1 MSKFIGSVTCFTEDD
16 EICKY
21 ETIIELTDFRKSGVA
36 EIALDIEGVLEG
48 ETVRAYVSI
57 PLAALISAG
66 MAMTGT
72 KSV

>member
-16 EICKY
+16 EICRH
-21 ETIIELTDFRKSGVA
+21 ETIIELTNFRKSGLA

-57 PLAALISAG
+57 PIGELIAAG